1 MKSKKINNLIR
12 KNLRWIILI
21 ISTIL
26 FISIMRYVIKEQIT
40 IFDEKIYQIIAIYIS
55 PTITQILKIITMFG
69 SGYIILPICLISVF
83 YLRKKKESIY
93 IILNLIIIFLLNQ
106 VLKIIIARPRPEG
119 FRLIE
124 EIGYSFPSGHSMVS
138 MAFYGLY
145 IYFIY
150 KNVKNKYIKWIAIIA
165 LSTFIILI
173 GISRIYLGVHYASD
187 VLAGFLLSISYLTI
201 FISCLTLC
209 KFHL

>member
-83 YLRKKKESIY
+83 CLRKKKESIY